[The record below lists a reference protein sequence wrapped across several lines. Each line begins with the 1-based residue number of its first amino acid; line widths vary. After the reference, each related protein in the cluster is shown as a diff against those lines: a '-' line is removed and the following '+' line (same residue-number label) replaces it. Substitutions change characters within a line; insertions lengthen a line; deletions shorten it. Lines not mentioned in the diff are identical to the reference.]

1 MVWRHFSPT
10 AAALTSSITLLISQ
24 HDIFLWARIV
34 AKILAVVRTKIWAHR
49 FSHNTESYVRM
60 YVANTNGAKWR
71 EISPLDFLIG
81 LNHGVRPCSPIV
93 QCQVILMHNI

>member
-1 MVWRHFSPT
+1 MDLYSRILDQRLST
-10 AAALTSSITLLISQ
+10 ISLL
-24 HDIFLWARIV
+24 ARVV
-34 AKILAVVRTKIWAHR
+34 AKILAMVCTKIWAHR

-60 YVANTNGAKWR
+60 YVANTKGAKWR
-71 EISPLDFLIG
+71 EISPWDFLIG